1 MRFFFEYESV
11 KDNLINY
18 ERLACNKSYS
28 NKLGR
33 ELKHNSRIYVS
44 FSNNKINECILLL
57 RRGAYPYECMND
69 WEKVNEKLL
78 LEKEEFYSNL
88 NIENIIN
95 SDYNHAKRI
104 CDDFGSPS

>member
-1 MRFFFEYESV
+1 MAS
-11 KDNLINY
+11 
-18 ERLACNKSYS
+18 NKSYS

-33 ELKHNSRIYVS
+33 ELKNNSTIYVS

-57 RRGAYPYECMND
+57 RRGAYSYEYMND

-88 NIENIIN
+88 NIENIID
-95 SDYNHAKRI
+95 SDYNHVKRI